1 MLREEVAFADPNH
14 NEAPIWPVLSRERH
28 DSHQPVPTAA
38 DTEPF
43 QPAPAAPDV
52 PAAVGAVMALVYLA
66 LIGALALATAGP
78 GQSGM
83 ALVIAG
89 LFVAIFFTVPWLI
102 FKQEV
107 TSSKRTVMSRFLA
120 QGMQTYTGRCSGKAA
135 LVQMFI
141 VPVLLT
147 FGVLLIAAEIA
158 LLG

>member
-1 MLREEVAFADPNH
+1 M
-14 NEAPIWPVLSRERH
+14 
-28 DSHQPVPTAA
+28 
-38 DTEPF
+38 
-43 QPAPAAPDV
+43 
-52 PAAVGAVMALVYLA
+52 AVIYLA

-89 LFVAIFFTVPWLI
+89 LFVVTFFTVPWLI

-107 TSSKRTVMSRFLA
+107 PAAKRTVMSRFLA
-120 QGMQTYTGRCSGKAA
+120 QGMQTYTGPCAGKAA

>member
-1 MLREEVAFADPNH
+1 MLREEIDFAHLSNDDDPV
-14 NEAPIWPVLSRERH
+14 WPVLNREGQ
-28 DSHQPVPTAA
+28 SPGESVSTIIEA
-38 DTEPF
+38 EPF
-43 QPAPAAPDV
+43 RPTPAAQDV
-52 PAAVGAVMALVYLA
+52 PAGIGAMMGIVYLA

-107 TSSKRTVMSRFLA
+107 TASRRTTMSRFLG
-120 QGMQTYTGRCSGKAA
+120 QGMQTYTGPCPGKAA

-158 LLG
+158 LIG

>member
-1 MLREEVAFADPNH
+1 MLREEIAFTQLTDD
-14 NEAPIWPVLSRERH
+14 EAPVWPVLSRERH
-28 DSHQPVPTAA
+28 EAREPMPAAA
-38 DTEPF
+38 DSESF
-43 QPAPAAPDV
+43 QPTPAAPDV
-52 PAAVGAVMALVYLA
+52 PAALGAMMALVYLA

-78 GQSGM
+78 GQSAM

-102 FKQEV
+102 FSQEV
-107 TSSKRTVMSRFLA
+107 TRGRRTVMSRFLA

-135 LVQMFI
+135 LVQMLI

-147 FGVLLIAAEIA
+147 FGVLLMAAEIA